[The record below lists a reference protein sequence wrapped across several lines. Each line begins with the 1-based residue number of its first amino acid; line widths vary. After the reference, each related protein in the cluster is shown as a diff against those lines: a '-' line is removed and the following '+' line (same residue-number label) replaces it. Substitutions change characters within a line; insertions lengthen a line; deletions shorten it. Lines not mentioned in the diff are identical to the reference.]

1 MVGLGP
7 PEEEKGPALPT
18 RGLRRRAVQ
27 GLSICDYTVHM
38 LSAALPNARPCAA
51 QGCPQGSKHGPR
63 PRPPAQKSCSQR
75 RGERLHSL
83 MSNIFLSCF
92 LHFGC
97 TEWLAGSWFPNQ
109 GWHPC
114 PLKGNGIK
122 AIYCH
127 PAYLIYM
134 QSTSCE
140 ILGWMNH
147 KLESMLPGEIST
159 SHVQMILL

>member
-1 MVGLGP
+1 MSGARSQLQIRFMVGLGP

-114 PLKGNGIK
+114 PLKGKGGVLTTGQPGN
-122 AIYCH
+122 
-127 PAYLIYM
+127 
-134 QSTSCE
+134 S
-140 ILGWMNH
+140 LGAVLNS
-147 KLESMLPGEIST
+147 LRS
-159 SHVQMILL
+159 